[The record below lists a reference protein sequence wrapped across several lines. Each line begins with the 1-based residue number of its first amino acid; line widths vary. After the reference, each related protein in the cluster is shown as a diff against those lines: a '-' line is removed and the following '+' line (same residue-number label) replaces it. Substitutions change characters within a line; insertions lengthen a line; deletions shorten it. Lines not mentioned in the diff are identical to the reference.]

1 MKEHGLCDKGI
12 VPQFYGSLENIDVQH
27 FQPHLDAFLYDKYPP
42 SAIFLEYIPHM
53 QGTLPQHYTEN
64 RMQNFISGIRE
75 IHKAL
80 VLHADMSPRNMMVVE
95 NDPERAVWLDFDRA
109 QTYHADSL
117 SERQKFFIEM
127 EALEVSQFAEELVS
141 SSCGY
146 FMGIP
151 SYWMLIF
158 IAVGTR
164 L

>member
-53 QGTLPQHYTEN
+53 QGILPQHYTEK
-64 RMQNFISGIRE
+64 RMHNFVSGIRE

-80 VLHADMSPRNMMVVE
+80 VLHADTSPRNMMIVE
-95 NDPERAVWLDFDRA
+95 NNPKRAVWLDFDRT

-117 SERQKFFIEM
+117 GERQKFFIEM
-127 EALEVSQFAEELVS
+127 EALEVSQFTEELVS
-141 SSCGY
+141 SSRGY
-146 FMGIP
+146 FLESPG
-151 SYWMLIF
+151 YWMDVNL
-158 IAVGTR
+158 
-164 L
+164 